1 MAAGQDLIE
10 LKFRLFD
17 GTDIGPQKYS
27 PSTTVQ
33 SLKEKILAQWPKEKE
48 NGPRTIN
55 DLKLINAGKIL
66 ENNRTLADSRNPVGE
81 LPGSLITM
89 HVVVRPPIADK
100 KNALS
105 EEFSSKLLVTSFVEL
120 LQSVIVFRVFS
131 CVADGMQFK
140 SQLPG
145 GQK

>member
-10 LKFRLFD
+10 LKFRLID

-48 NGPRTIN
+48 NGPRTVN

-81 LPGSLITM
+81 LPGGLITM
-89 HVVVRPPIADK
+89 HVVVRPPITDK
-100 KNALS
+100 KND
-105 EEFSSKLLVTSFVEL
+105 KLINDSPE
-120 LQSVIVFRVFS
+120 QPRCS
-131 CVADGMQFK
+131 C
-140 SQLPG
+140 SIL
-145 GQK
+145 